1 MRRSMKRLLAALMA
15 LMMLFTA
22 FAFAEEDQEVNED
35 DLFAEWDMEADET
48 EDVSLDDA
56 SDSDG
61 TDEPDDLN
69 TVLSEE
75 EKAALEALDN
85 AEGGVTIDNSQL
97 EINEN
102 LPSNVFNILLL
113 GIDARQDVTDVGRS
127 DALMICSI
135 NTDDGSIKLT
145 SIQRDLLV
153 SIPTK
158 QNPYKITNAY
168 RWGGAQLSM
177 ATVNRNFQMN
187 IDKYVT
193 INFYGLAAIIDYLG
207 GVDIELTKVEASRI
221 NYELKKEPLPFDT
234 NPGRDKVEAYAGV
247 HHLDGMQAVTYARI
261 RGIKGENDFNRSERQ
276 RKLMEVLLN
285 QVMQDMTIDKMVE
298 LITVAM
304 PYVLTNLSASDMLTL
319 GTQVLSSG
327 IVSRA
332 QNGEDLLEQMRIP
345 LDETWKYTTSG
356 GSSVIAFRSTARKQE
371 NIEALHTFLYGQ
383 YYAK

>member
-48 EDVSLDDA
+48 EDVLLDDA
-56 SDSDG
+56 SASDG

-285 QVMQDMTIDKMVE
+285 QVMQDMTVDKMVE
-298 LITVAM
+298 LITVPM
-304 PYVLTNLSASDMLTL
+304 PYVLTNLSASDMATL
-319 GTQVLSSG
+319 GMQVLASG
-327 IVSRA
+327 IVTRA
-332 QNGEDLLEQMRIP
+332 QNGEKLLEQNRLPI
-345 LDETWKYTTSG
+345 DGTWKYTTSG
-356 GSSVIAFRSTARKQE
+356 GSSVVAFRNTTRKQE
-371 NIEALHTFLYGQ
+371 NVEALHTFLYGQ

>member
-1 MRRSMKRLLAALMA
+1 MKRLLAALMA

-48 EDVSLDDA
+48 EDVLLDDA
-56 SDSDG
+56 SAGDG

-69 TVLSEE
+69 AVLSEE

-285 QVMQDMTIDKMVE
+285 QVMQDMTVDKMVE

-304 PYVLTNLSASDMLTL
+304 PYVLTNLSASDMASL
-319 GTQVLSSG
+319 GMQVLASG
-327 IVSRA
+327 IVTRA
-332 QNGEDLLEQMRIP
+332 QNGEKLLEQNRLPI
-345 LDETWKYTTSG
+345 DGTWKYTTSG
-356 GSSVIAFRSTARKQE
+356 GSSVVAFRNTTRKQE
-371 NIEALHTFLYGQ
+371 NVEALHTFLYGQ

>member
-113 GIDARQDVTDVGRS
+113 GIDARQNVTDVGRS

-285 QVMQDMTIDKMVE
+285 QVMQDMTVDKMVE

-304 PYVLTNLSASDMLTL
+304 PYVLTNLSASDMATL
-319 GTQVLSSG
+319 GMQVLASG
-327 IVSRA
+327 IVTRA
-332 QNGEDLLEQMRIP
+332 QNGEKLLEQNRLPI
-345 LDETWKYTTSG
+345 DGTWKYTTSG
-356 GSSVIAFRSTARKQE
+356 GSSVVAFRNTTRKQE
-371 NIEALHTFLYGQ
+371 NVEALHTFLYGQ

>member
-56 SDSDG
+56 SASDG

-285 QVMQDMTIDKMVE
+285 QVMQDMTVDKMVE

-304 PYVLTNLSASDMLTL
+304 PYVLTNLSASDMATL
-319 GTQVLSSG
+319 GMQVLASG
-327 IVSRA
+327 IVTRA
-332 QNGEDLLEQMRIP
+332 QNGEKLLEQNRLPI
-345 LDETWKYTTSG
+345 DGTWKYTTSG
-356 GSSVIAFRSTARKQE
+356 GSSVVAFRNTTRKQE
-371 NIEALHTFLYGQ
+371 NVEALHTFLYGQ

>member
-35 DLFAEWDMEADET
+35 ELFAEWDMEADET
-48 EDVSLDDA
+48 EDVLLDDA
-56 SDSDG
+56 SVSDG

-285 QVMQDMTIDKMVE
+285 QVMQDMTVDKMVE

-304 PYVLTNLSASDMLTL
+304 PYVLTNLSASDMATL
-319 GTQVLSSG
+319 GMQVLASG
-327 IVSRA
+327 IVTRA
-332 QNGEDLLEQMRIP
+332 QNGEKLLEQNRLPI
-345 LDETWKYTTSG
+345 DGTWKYTTSG
-356 GSSVIAFRSTARKQE
+356 GSSVVAFRNTTRKQE
-371 NIEALHTFLYGQ
+371 NVEALHTFLYGQ

>member
-48 EDVSLDDA
+48 EDVLLDDA
-56 SDSDG
+56 SAGDG

-69 TVLSEE
+69 AVLSEE

-285 QVMQDMTIDKMVE
+285 QVMQDMTVDKMVE

-304 PYVLTNLSASDMLTL
+304 PYVLTNLSASDMASL
-319 GTQVLSSG
+319 GMQVLASG
-327 IVSRA
+327 IVTRA
-332 QNGEDLLEQMRIP
+332 QNGEKLLEQNRLPI
-345 LDETWKYTTSG
+345 DGTWKYTTSG
-356 GSSVIAFRSTARKQE
+356 GSSVVAFRNTTRKQE
-371 NIEALHTFLYGQ
+371 NVEALHTFLYGQ

>member
-1 MRRSMKRLLAALMA
+1 MRKGMKQVLAALLA
-15 LMMLFTA
+15 LTMLFGA
-22 FAFAEEDQEVNED
+22 VGAFAEEDTEISSDE
-35 DLFAEWDMEADET
+35 LFNQMDEEADQT
-48 EDVSLDDA
+48 EDVSLDEPMDT
-56 SDSDG
+56 D
-61 TDEPDDLN
+61 TDEL
-69 TVLSEE
+69 TEE
-75 EKAALEALDN
+75 EKAALEALDS

-97 EINEN
+97 EINTN
-102 LPSNVFNILLL
+102 LPTNVFNILLL
-113 GIDARQDVTDVGRS
+113 GIDARQDVNDLGRS
-127 DALMICSI
+127 DAMMICSI
-135 NTDDGSIKLT
+135 NTDDGSVKLT

-153 SIPTK
+153 TMPTK

-168 RWGGAQLSM
+168 RWGGAQMSM
-177 ATVNRNFQMN
+177 ATVNQNFEMN

-207 GVDIELTKVEASRI
+207 GVDMELTKVEAKRI

-234 NPGRDKVEAYAGV
+234 NPNRDPVEAYAGV